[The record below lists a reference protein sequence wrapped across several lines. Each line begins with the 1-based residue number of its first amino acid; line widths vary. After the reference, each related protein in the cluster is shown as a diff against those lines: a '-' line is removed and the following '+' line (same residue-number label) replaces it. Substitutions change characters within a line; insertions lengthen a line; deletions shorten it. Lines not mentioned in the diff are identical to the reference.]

1 MFLENVDFEKQTK
14 KKHMQDY
21 PVGKELK
28 RSIATGISDHIKGFG
43 F

>member
-1 MFLENVDFEKQTK
+1 
-14 KKHMQDY
+14 MQDY

-28 RSIATGISDHIKGFG
+28 RSIAAGTCISDHIKGFG